1 VEIDVRLELADDQ
14 AHRVEFHSF
23 VNIINIISGELQ
35 LIEKLLGADAKGIFA
50 RSLRD
55 SELLV
60 ESFPRPEV
68 ARRRAQELGRYRQT
82 VSEELERAK
91 KRAGFQ
97 DPALSAELSGIFT
110 LLGSVLRIADVRVKE
125 LLARHEAA
133 GEWQRVPAASIRH
146 ELIDMLEVI
155 AQHSR
160 KRYTMVYDGASDDG
174 HEAGNQYHVQIEVD
188 GDTGGEAPGTL
199 PIPPILL
206 DSLRDLV
213 ANSRKYTPVGG
224 RISAILRR
232 DGNEVVLTVSDN
244 GRGIPPDQL
253 PGIVEFGI
261 RGTNTSPTETQ
272 GGGFGLTKAYLVC
285 KQFGGRMW
293 IDSELGCGTT
303 VTVRIP
309 IPTDRE
315 IPWQK

>member
-14 AHRVEFHSF
+14 AQRVEFHSF

-35 LIEKLLGADAKGIFA
+35 LIERLLGVEAGTLFS

-60 ESFPRPEV
+60 ESFSRPGL
-68 ARRRAQELGRYRQT
+68 ARRRAGQIGRYRRT
-82 VSEELERAK
+82 VSEELERAQ

-97 DPALSAELSGIFT
+97 DPALSRELTEIVGV
-110 LLGSVLRIADVRVKE
+110 LENVLRIADVRIKE

-133 GEWQRVPAASIRH
+133 ESWERVPVAAIRAA
-146 ELIDMLEVI
+146 LTDMLDVI

-160 KRYTMVYDGASDDG
+160 NRYAMVYESAG
-174 HEAGNQYHVQIEVD
+174 HFGPSTGNEYHLEIEVE
-188 GDTGGEAPGTL
+188 GDPDGTL
-199 PIPPILL
+199 PIPPILV

-224 RISAILRR
+224 HIAAMLRR
-232 DGNEVVLTVSDN
+232 DGNEVVLSVADN
-244 GRGIPPDQL
+244 GRGIPGDQL
-253 PGIVEFGI
+253 PGVVEFGI
-261 RGTNTSPTETQ
+261 RGRNTSPAETQ

-293 IDSELGCGTT
+293 IDSELDCGTT

-309 IPTDRE
+309 IPTERE